1 MKKQLFFFFILA
13 SFPAPSHAL
22 PAKNLCSAQEQVIL
36 SCTLKKTK
44 QILSLC
50 GSKNLSANKGYLQ
63 YRFGKRSRIELAF
76 PLNRQGSQKAFTYA
90 RYTRPLVTYLQVRFV
105 NLDYTYEIFSQSDA
119 TPGASFASTGIAVTP
134 DSNKP
139 TRNFECS
146 QPISG
151 SLTKLEGIVPQV
163 DFFESNSSPK

>member
-1 MKKQLFFFFILA
+1 MKKSLFLLFVLT
-13 SFPAPSHAL
+13 SFPEASSAL
-22 PAKNLCSAQEQVIL
+22 PAKNFCSAQEQVIL
-36 SCTLKKTK
+36 SCTLKKTE
-44 QILSLC
+44 QTLSLC
-50 GSKNLSANKGYLQ
+50 ASKNLSANKGYLQ
-63 YRFGKRSRIELAF
+63 YRFGKRSHIELAF
-76 PLNRQGSQKAFTYA
+76 PINRQGSQKAFTYA

-139 TRNFECS
+139 IRNFECT

-151 SLTKLEGIVPQV
+151 SLSKLEGIVPQV

>member
-1 MKKQLFFFFILA
+1 MKKYISLVFLLTVF
-13 SFPAPSHAL
+13 SAPVHAL

-36 SCTLKKTK
+36 SCTLKKTE

-50 GSKNLSANKGYLQ
+50 ASKNLSANKGYLQ

-76 PLNRQGSQKAFTYA
+76 PVNRQGSQKAFTYA

-134 DSNKP
+134 DSKKAAR
-139 TRNFECS
+139 TFECT

-151 SLTKLEGIVPQV
+151 SLSKLEGIVPQV
-163 DFFESNSSPK
+163 DFLDNTPLFK